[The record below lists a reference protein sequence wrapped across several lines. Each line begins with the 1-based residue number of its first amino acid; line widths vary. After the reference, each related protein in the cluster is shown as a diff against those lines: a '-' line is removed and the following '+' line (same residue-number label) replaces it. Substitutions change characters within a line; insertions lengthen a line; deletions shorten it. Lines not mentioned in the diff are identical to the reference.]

1 MPFHWRL
8 LKAGWFTTVLVILQ
22 VGVAA
27 GALVVILTHLLPHVT
42 WPRGATVLE
51 VTYQRVE
58 ERAGLA
64 MRQAEPVFRP
74 GDALLVRGEIRASTE
89 AAALVGQPH
98 GAPSVDDRHSL
109 ARHYGVTRPGRLR
122 LWA

>member
-51 VTYQRVE
+51 VTYQRVG
-58 ERAGLA
+58 ERAGMA
-64 MRQAEPVFRP
+64 MRQAEPVFRTE
-74 GDALLVRGEIRASTE
+74 DALLVRGEMPAITE
-89 AAALVGQPH
+89 RSEERRVGKE
-98 GAPSVDDRHSL
+98 
-109 ARHYGVTRPGRLR
+109 
-122 LWA
+122 